1 MTTRRFIMKIKYTNK
16 IKNQISNL
24 LLQEIV
30 QLSFSIVPYQSIHIF
45 SFEYIKS
52 DKICITHSV
61 PLSNIEK
68 KIYLTRCEI
77 PSENIILL
85 RNNDTIYLFAE
96 SEYALI

>member
-1 MTTRRFIMKIKYTNK
+1 MRADYNK
-16 IKNQISNL
+16 NRPGLIIDIN
-24 LLQEIV
+24 
-30 QLSFSIVPYQSIHIF
+30 IHIF
-45 SFEYIKS
+45 SFEYIKA

-85 RNNDTIYLFAE
+85 RNNDTIYL
-96 SEYALI
+96 LLKVNMH

>member
-1 MTTRRFIMKIKYTNK
+1 MRADYNTNRPGL
-16 IKNQISNL
+16 IIDIN
-24 LLQEIV
+24 
-30 QLSFSIVPYQSIHIF
+30 IHIF
-45 SFEYIKS
+45 SFEYIKA

-85 RNNDTIYLFAE
+85 RNNDTIYL
-96 SEYALI
+96 LLKVNMH